1 MNELYSDEGSLRSY
15 YACPKGLLRLGLG
28 DTDKCVYLLLL
39 DRARLSGRSG
49 DGWRDEQGRVFLIYP
64 IAALARDLGC
74 GESAVRSSLRE
85 LEEKDLIRRRRQGL
99 GRPNRLYVKLP
110 PEPQKSGAPDRQG
123 SGGHDC
129 RESGALTAGFA
140 APNKKERNKK
150 RDIKGSQSAFYSYG
164 IKTSPS
170 AGPTLEEYERMRRSL
185 ERMQGHS

>member
-39 DRARLSGRSG
+39 DRARLSSRGG
-49 DGWRDEQGRVFLIYP
+49 DDWRDEQGRVFLIYP

-74 GESAVRSSLRE
+74 SKTAVCDSLNA
-85 LEEKDLIRRRRQGL
+85 LEEKDLISRHRQGL
-99 GRPNRLYVKLP
+99 GRPNRIYVKLP
-110 PEPQKSGAPDRQG
+110 PEVNRTGTPEDRFSGTQEYRFSGLPD
-123 SGGHDC
+123 SSTVD
-129 RESGALTAGFA
+129 T
-140 APNKKERNKK
+140 NKKERNKK
-150 RDIKGSQSAFYSYG
+150 RDIKGSQSAFYYYG

-170 AGPTLEEYERMRRSL
+170 AGPTLEEYEQMRRDL